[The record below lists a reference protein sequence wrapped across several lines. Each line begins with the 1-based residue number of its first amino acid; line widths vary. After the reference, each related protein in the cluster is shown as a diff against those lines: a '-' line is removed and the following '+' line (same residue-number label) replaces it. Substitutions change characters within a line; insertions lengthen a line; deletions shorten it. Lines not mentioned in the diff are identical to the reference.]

1 MEPEELPAAR
11 LSFPAFGSLVV
22 LGGLTVFAPLIE
34 GGTTHLPVLLIRFIL
49 LGAVTAWLL
58 RSMRTGRITVQQ
70 TRVFSA
76 MVVFVGWAA
85 VSVVRSSYLA
95 PSLQWL
101 ISLCSYAVCLFLVV
115 HLVLSVREVRRLVT
129 VLLGMGVFEAALG
142 LYQFMWGG
150 KARPTGTFFN
160 ANFFASY
167 EMAVFAVAFGL
178 LCYRRP
184 TEGVRWETPLL
195 WLTAGAVVVAFI
207 LAQSRG
213 ALLAF
218 VVAVACVGLYRFG
231 KPFLAVIVLCL
242 IVGAIV
248 QNPLQQRMLTVGA
261 QDPYAYTRL
270 AIWKNSL
277 ERISD
282 RPWGVG
288 LGLYK
293 YTSFQYR
300 FPVDNAIARYG
311 KRAESAHNEYLQLAV
326 ELGVLGLV
334 LFLAGISLLGWE
346 IWETLRLPLE
356 PWERGLVIG
365 LSAGIVG
372 LMTHAAVDSVFHEPA
387 LVLLAILFAG
397 MILVVKRVRQPRGPS
412 IWTVPFPYH
421 PIRSVSIGALAVLC
435 ALLIV
440 RPAAAWYAFDKG
452 EDEVASGR
460 ADRAFEW
467 FQRATLIDPGT
478 TAYRDALALTEV
490 RLFQQSGDPRW
501 LLRAV
506 DELTMGLELNPLD
519 GRFAHRLGALHVLLA
534 DRVGPGPQQDGL
546 RRQAAAYF
554 EQAMRLDPYSPFNY
568 HELGKLR
575 WAEGREEDAVALFR
589 QAVSYE
595 PNFLPARAQLA
606 ELSQQIGQR
615 EVAAGEYEQIL
626 KVKERYRGWTLTALE
641 RQFLEVDTERLK
653 RALSRAAP

>member
-1 MEPEELPAAR
+1 MEPEQSPAAR
-11 LSFPAFGSLVV
+11 PSFPAFGSLVV
-22 LGGLTVFAPLIE
+22 LGGLTVFAPMIE
-34 GGTTHLPVLLIRFIL
+34 GWPTHLPCPIIGFIL
-49 LGAVTAWLL
+49 LSAFIGWLFC
-58 RSMRTGRITVQQ
+58 SMRTGWIAIQQ

-76 MVVFVGWAA
+76 MVVFLGWAI
-85 VSVVRSSYLA
+85 VSVIRASYLA

-101 ISLCSYAVCLFLVV
+101 ISLCNYAVCLFLVV
-115 HLVLSVREVRRLVT
+115 HLVRSFREVRGFVT

-142 LYQFMWGG
+142 LYQFMGGG
-150 KARPTGTFFN
+150 KTRPTGTFFN

-167 EMAVFAVAFGL
+167 EMSVFAVAFGL
-178 LCYRRP
+178 LCYRRL
-184 TEGVRWETPLL
+184 TDGVRWETPLL
-195 WLTAGAVVVAFI
+195 WLTAGVVVVAFI

-248 QNPLQQRMLTVGA
+248 QNPLQQRMRTVGA

-282 RPWGVG
+282 RPRGVG

-346 IWETLRLPLE
+346 IWESLRLPLE

-365 LSAGIVG
+365 LSGGILGILVHSG
-372 LMTHAAVDSVFHEPA
+372 VDAVFHEPA

-397 MILVVKRVRQPRGPS
+397 MILVVKRLRQPQGPS
-412 IWTVPFPYH
+412 VWTMPFPYH
-421 PIRSVSIGALAVLC
+421 PVRAVSIGAVAVLC
-435 ALLIV
+435 MLLIV
-440 RPAAAWYAFDKG
+440 RPAAAWYAFDKA

-467 FQRATLIDPGT
+467 FQRATFIDPGT

-490 RLFQQSGDPRW
+490 RLFQQSSDPRW

-534 DRVGPGPQQDGL
+534 DRVGRGPQQDGG
-546 RRQAAAYF
+546 RRQAASY
-554 EQAMRLDPYSPFNY
+554 
-568 HELGKLR
+568 LGRGLR
-575 WAEGREEDAVALFR
+575 
-589 QAVSYE
+589 
-595 PNFLPARAQLA
+595 
-606 ELSQQIGQR
+606 
-615 EVAAGEYEQIL
+615 
-626 KVKERYRGWTLTALE
+626 
-641 RQFLEVDTERLK
+641 
-653 RALSRAAP
+653 

>member
-1 MEPEELPAAR
+1 MEPEQSPAAR
-11 LSFPAFGSLVV
+11 PSFPAFGSLVV

-34 GGTTHLPVLLIRFIL
+34 GGTTHLPVLIIRLIL
-49 LGAVTAWLL
+49 LSAFIGWLF
-58 RSMRTGRITVQQ
+58 RSMRTGWIAIQQ

-76 MVVFVGWAA
+76 MVVFLGWAI
-85 VSVVRSSYLA
+85 VSVIRSSYLA

-115 HLVLSVREVRRLVT
+115 HLVRSFREVRGFVT

-142 LYQFMWGG
+142 LYQFMGGG
-150 KARPTGTFFN
+150 KTRPTGTFFN

-167 EMAVFAVAFGL
+167 EMSVFAVAFGL
-178 LCYRRP
+178 LCYRRL
-184 TEGVRWETPLL
+184 TDGVRWETPLL
-195 WLTAGAVVVAFI
+195 WLTAGAVAVAFI

-218 VVAVACVGLYRFG
+218 VAAVACVGFYRFG
-231 KPFLAVIVLCL
+231 KSFLAVIVLGL

-248 QNPLQQRMLTVGA
+248 QNPLQQRMLSVGA

-282 RPWGVG
+282 HPWGVG

-300 FPVDNAIARYG
+300 FPVESLIARYG
-311 KRAESAHNEYLQLAV
+311 KRAESAHNEYLQIAV

-334 LFLAGISLLGWE
+334 LFLAGVALLGWE
-346 IWETLRLPLE
+346 IRETLRLPLE

-365 LSAGIVG
+365 LSGGIGG
-372 LMTHAAVDSVFHEPA
+372 LVTHAAVDSVFHEPA

-397 MILVVKRVRQPRGPS
+397 MILVVKRLRQPQGS
-412 IWTVPFPYH
+412 SLWTVPFPYH
-421 PIRSVSIGALAVLC
+421 PVRAVSIGVVAVLC

-440 RPAAAWYAFDKG
+440 QPAAAWYAFDKG
-452 EDEVASGR
+452 EGEMASGR
-460 ADRAFEW
+460 EDRAFDW

-478 TAYRDALALTEV
+478 TAYHDALALAEV

-501 LLRAV
+501 LLRAI

-519 GRFAHRLGALHVLLA
+519 GRFAHRLGTLHVLLA
-534 DRVGPGPQQDGL
+534 DRVEPGPQQEDL
-546 RRQAAAYF
+546 WRQAAAYF
-554 EQAMRLDPYSPFNY
+554 EQAMQLDPYSPFNY

-575 WAEGREEDAVALFR
+575 WAQGREEEALVLFR
-589 QAVSYE
+589 RAISYE

-615 EVAAGEYEQIL
+615 GVAKAENAQIV
-626 KVKERYRGWTLTALE
+626 KVKERYRGGNLTALE
-641 RQFLEVDTERLK
+641 RQFLEADTERLK
-653 RALSRAAP
+653 RSLSMVAP